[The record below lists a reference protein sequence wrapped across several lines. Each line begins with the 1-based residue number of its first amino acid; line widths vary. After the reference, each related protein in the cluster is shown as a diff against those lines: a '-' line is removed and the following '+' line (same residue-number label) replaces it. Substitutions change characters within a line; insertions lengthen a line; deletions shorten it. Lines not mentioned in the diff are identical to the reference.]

1 MKYAY
6 IAGVI
11 ALASVSNA
19 QAQLN
24 LGVDGVGLSIGNS
37 QDWRGVRLNYRDS
50 GIQDIRGINVTVLAP
65 KDPASGSIRGA
76 AIGLLSTGAREIHGL
91 GIGLVGI
98 AATDNLSGAMIGG
111 LGAGAGGNISGLVF
125 GGLGAGAGGDI
136 TGIAFGGFG
145 LGAGGDIKGLSIG
158 GFGLGAGGNI
168 TGISIGGFGLAAGE
182 DLSGAS
188 AAIFGMGAGG
198 DMTGF
203 GLAGFGLGAGGSIK
217 GIHFAGFGMGAGDDI
232 TGIHIAG
239 FGLGAGGTIKGA
251 SAAFFGIGADRLEG
265 LNLAGTLRARQM
277 VGIAIAPAYLRV
289 NADGNFHGLGVS
301 AYNEIRGH
309 TTGLTIGLVN
319 YTRTLNGV
327 QLGLVNV
334 VSENPRHRQVLPVVN
349 WNFD

>member
-11 ALASVSNA
+11 ALASVTNA

-91 GIGLVGI
+91 GVGLVGI
-98 AATDNLSGAMIGG
+98 AATDDLSGAMIGG
-111 LGAGAGGNISGLVF
+111 LGAGAGGNI
-125 GGLGAGAGGDI
+125 
-136 TGIAFGGFG
+136 TGIAF
-145 LGAGGDIKGLSIG
+145 G

-182 DLSGAS
+182 NLSGAS
-188 AAIFGMGAGG
+188 AALFGIGAGG

-203 GLAGFGLGAGGSIK
+203 GLAGFGMGAGGSIK
-217 GIHFAGFGMGAGDDI
+217 GIHLAGFGMGAGDDI

-251 SAAFFGIGADRLEG
+251 SAAIFGIGADRLEG

-301 AYNEIRGH
+301 AYNEVRGH

-334 VSENPRHRQVLPVVN
+334 VRENPKHRQVLPVVN
-349 WNFD
+349 WNFE